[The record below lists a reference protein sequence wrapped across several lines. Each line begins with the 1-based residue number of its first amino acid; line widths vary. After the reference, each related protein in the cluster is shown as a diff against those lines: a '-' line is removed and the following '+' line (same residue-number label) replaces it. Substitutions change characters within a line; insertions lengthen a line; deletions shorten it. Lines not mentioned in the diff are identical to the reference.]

1 MVHLKMG
8 YGDVMNMPTNE
19 RRFHIGL
26 LVKNKSEEHKR
37 MQQIQKTS
45 GGSNGNR
52 KKIISGEAL
61 KSQIKS
67 GNVPL
72 I

>member
-1 MVHLKMG
+1 MVHLNMG
-8 YGDVMNMPTNE
+8 YNDVLNMPTNE

-26 LVKNKSEEHKR
+26 LVKNKTNEHER

-45 GGSNGNR
+45 GSSRGNR
-52 KKIISGEAL
+52 KKVISGEAL

-67 GNVPL
+67 GNLP
-72 I
+72 IT